1 MLDHPRQLLGAKLE
15 SCKPR
20 GLQDVG
26 LVYRVPRFQAQST
39 FAPDSLT
46 TLPQR
51 ATSAFT

>member
-1 MLDHPRQLLGAKLE
+1 MLDDAGQLLGAKLE
-15 SCKPR
+15 SCKPC
-20 GLQDVG
+20 GLQDVC
-26 LVYRVPRFQAQST
+26 LVDRIPGFQTQST